1 MRAYYRSIHM
11 KKFLILL
18 FAFTTLAG
26 ISSAA
31 DSAVTRATIIEHLD
45 SCEAILQDIQ
55 GNFKTAIPADILH
68 RARGIVIV
76 NQFQVGFFFGVKD
89 GYAVAMARRPNGKW
103 SVPAFLRTGELSFG
117 LQAGGKSIT
126 AVYVLMDDAAAKL
139 LFKNKFNLG
148 AEAKV
153 TAGVRAAERESSTT
167 TLRTESNVL
176 VYSASEGLFLGA
188 AIKTGYMSPDN
199 EANRIFY
206 NSNNRIPELLF
217 SDWVTPPPEAHFLM
231 DYVTRLTQ

>member
-1 MRAYYRSIHM
+1 MQAYYHSIHM
-11 KKFLILL
+11 KKILIAL
-18 FAFTTLAG
+18 FALSLLAG
-26 ISSAA
+26 VSSAA
-31 DSAVTRATIIEHLD
+31 DAAVTRATLIEHLD
-45 SCEAILQDIQ
+45 SCEAILQDLQ

-68 RARGIVIV
+68 RAHGIVIV
-76 NQFQVGFFFGVKD
+76 NQFQVGFIFGIKD
-89 GYAVAMARRPNGKW
+89 GYAVAMVRRPNGKW

-117 LQAGGKSIT
+117 LQAGGKSVT
-126 AVYVLMDDAAAKL
+126 AVYLLMDDAAAKL

-153 TAGVRAAERESSTT
+153 TAGVRATERESTTT

-217 SDWVTPPPEAHFLM
+217 SDWVTPPSETHYLM